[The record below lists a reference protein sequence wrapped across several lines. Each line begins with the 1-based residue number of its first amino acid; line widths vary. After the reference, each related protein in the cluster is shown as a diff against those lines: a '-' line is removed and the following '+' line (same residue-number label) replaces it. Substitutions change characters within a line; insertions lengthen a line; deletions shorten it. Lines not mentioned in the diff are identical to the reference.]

1 MKIDQPPPFTSF
13 RYLRGRHLLQA
24 VLPDLLALLGDLAEA
39 VRLLLKAVL
48 GPALGRHLDRV
59 LGHAEERRGGAR
71 GGDRDAGQGREDGR
85 EDGDEPEEALLEVP
99 AHDEVAGLLV
109 VGERV
114 GARGEPHDG
123 VVALLLLLPL
133 VVVLVAVDVRDLVV
147 VEQEVVDAAVLVAV
161 GQRCGVG
168 VALVQ
173 VAQPALALVVAPLD
187 ELVDELLVGE
197 DAVVYV
203 GLLVPGGELLTL
215 GPVLEHVSRVVFQE
229 GFIEVFTGEL
239 LGKFSSHCDTGNK
252 REASTHESLLDA
264 VLVVFSLLLEVVP
277 LLLHVCLLLGILLLL
292 ELDLLGLL
300 HLLVFVLL
308 FFLLLI
314 LVLLGLLLFRDTLG
328 PVLVGLLAL
337 GARDAL
343 GAILF
348 VLDGPRAA
356 LFAALVTLWSISNS
370 GRDALLTPLAGAR
383 PMRREN
389 MSMEANL
396 ALTSGSDFTAGS
408 TSPDGA
414 PRVDGGLRYIVRNH
428 GRGYMID
435 DDEDR
440 LERARHPHL
449 DGLLSS
455 AD

>member
-1 MKIDQPPPFTSF
+1 MADKRAGILTS
-13 RYLRGRHLLQA
+13 
-24 VLPDLLALLGDLAEA
+24 
-39 VRLLLKAVL
+39 K
-48 GPALGRHLDRV
+48 
-59 LGHAEERRGGAR
+59 
-71 GGDRDAGQGREDGR
+71 
-85 EDGDEPEEALLEVP
+85 
-99 AHDEVAGLLV
+99 
-109 VGERV
+109 
-114 GARGEPHDG
+114 
-123 VVALLLLLPL
+123 
-133 VVVLVAVDVRDLVV
+133 
-147 VEQEVVDAAVLVAV
+147 
-161 GQRCGVG
+161 
-168 VALVQ
+168 
-173 VAQPALALVVAPLD
+173 
-187 ELVDELLVGE
+187 
-197 DAVVYV
+197 
-203 GLLVPGGELLTL
+203 
-215 GPVLEHVSRVVFQE
+215 
-229 GFIEVFTGEL
+229 
-239 LGKFSSHCDTGNK
+239 GNK

-356 LFAALVTLWSISNS
+356 LFAALVTLWCIVGRALHRDIKSLVHMTVWRKVNFEFRERCITYPLS
-370 GRDALLTPLAGAR
+370 GRPTHEKREHVHGGEPGTDFGFRLHGWFDVAR
-383 PMRREN
+383 W
-389 MSMEANL
+389 
-396 ALTSGSDFTAGS
+396 G
-408 TSPDGA
+408 